1 MITILNPR
9 VGGVERNLR
18 LNSPPLDLNGKTVG
32 FLDNGKKN
40 FDVYLDRTE
49 ELLRESFT
57 FNAFRRRKA
66 LPIKGITPELFE
78 ELVESCDV
86 VITGSGD

>member
-32 FLDNGKKN
+32 FLDNGKRN

-49 ELLRESFT
+49 ELLRERFN
-57 FNAFRRRKA
+57 FNAIHRRKEA
-66 LPIKGITPELFE
+66 PIKGITGELFHD
-78 ELVESCDV
+78 LVERCDV

>member
-9 VGGVERNLR
+9 VSGAECNLR

-32 FLDNGKKN
+32 FLDNGKRN

-49 ELLRESFT
+49 ELLRESYT
-57 FNAFRRRKA
+57 FNAIRRRKA
-66 LPIKGITPELFE
+66 LPIKGIAEELFR

>member
-1 MITILNPR
+1 MITILNPK
-9 VGGVERNLR
+9 VGRSEHNLM
-18 LNSPPLDLNGKTVG
+18 LTSPLLELNGKTVG
-32 FLDNGKKN
+32 FLDNNKRN

-57 FNAFRRRKA
+57 FNTICRRKA
-66 LPIKGITPELFE
+66 LPIKGIEAELFK
-78 ELVESCDV
+78 ELVERCDV